1 MDITMMTIIY
11 ILVMVLLSVLI
22 VLGIKAILAVDSLNE
37 TIKDVNKKLHTFDGT
52 FEFFDGLSNTL
63 SFVNKKVISRIDSAL
78 SFVKKIGKGDKDE

>member
-37 TIKDVNKKLHTFDGT
+37 TLKDVNKKLHTFDGT

-78 SFVKKIGKGDKDE
+78 NFVKKFGKGDKDE

>member
-37 TIKDVNKKLHTFDGT
+37 TLKDVNKKLHTFDGT

>member
-78 SFVKKIGKGDKDE
+78 SFVKKFGKGDKDE

>member
-37 TIKDVNKKLHTFDGT
+37 TLKDVNKKLHTFDGT

-63 SFVNKKVISRIDSAL
+63 SVVNKKVISRIDSAL
-78 SFVKKIGKGDKDE
+78 SFVKKFGKGDKDE